1 MLVQRGLD
9 WFFDPCSARWA
20 RRRVH
25 RGLCCRCWQVYACA
39 RRRVTEAAA
48 AAAAEYTQAAM
59 GKQIEAGQ
67 RQLAAVQASD
77 GAPCAPLPRKVSKS
91 GSFLGG
97 VLGRSSETSL
107 LKLPPKAAALEAFL
121 LLSRVKVRSRL
132 VGREMPPTRTR
143 ECQIKPRRA
152 LSGSLV
158 RSRPLLG
165 TEKFLGR
172 AFPLGTVQFPGRAV
186 SCGLGLGDFGWPGLL
201 GRLHGPGRD
210 VEK

>member
-1 MLVQRGLD
+1 MLVQRGLE
-9 WFFDPCSARWA
+9 WFFDPALNAPPDGRDAGSTGDSAAGAAESTPVRDT
-20 RRRVH
+20 
-25 RGLCCRCWQVYACA
+25 GS
-39 RRRVTEAAA
+39 TEASA

-121 LLSRVKVRSRL
+121 LLSRV
-132 VGREMPPTRTR
+132 
-143 ECQIKPRRA
+143 
-152 LSGSLV
+152 
-158 RSRPLLG
+158 
-165 TEKFLGR
+165 
-172 AFPLGTVQFPGRAV
+172 
-186 SCGLGLGDFGWPGLL
+186 
-201 GRLHGPGRD
+201 
-210 VEK
+210 